1 MKTNFLLLFILA
13 IFFEVIG
20 QAPQKMSF
28 QAVVR
33 RSDNSL
39 VSNAPVGCR
48 ISITQGVSGSIIYY
62 SEYHSAMTNDN
73 CLLSLEIGNGAKLTG
88 AFDLIPWQMGEI
100 YLTTEYDPDGGTIFT
115 LSNTSQLLSVPF
127 AFYSMQTSSTFKHY
141 IGELYGGGMVFYVS
155 KGDNGV
161 EHGLIVDLSD
171 LTTGIEW
178 SNLYEIEV
186 GDDAKSL
193 WNGMPNSLAI
203 LNQSGHINSAALLC
217 LNSLNNGYDDWY
229 LPSIDE
235 LNLLFNAR
243 YEINKTIE
251 IKNINTGL
259 LNHFDYYWSSTE
271 AKNYSAWCK
280 HFATGD
286 CHTNGKFAEYAVR
299 AIRKF

>member
-1 MKTNFLLLFILA
+1 MKAGYTLLFVLV
-13 IFFEVIG
+13 FFAELFG
-20 QAPQKMSF
+20 QVPRSMSF

-33 RSDNSL
+33 KSDNTLLTS
-39 VSNAPVGCR
+39 APVGCK
-48 ISITQGVSGSIIYY
+48 ISITHGVAGTDILY
-62 SEYHSAMTNDN
+62 SEYHSSNTNDN
-73 CLLSLEIGNGAKLTG
+73 GLLSLEIGTG
-88 AFDLIPWQMGEI
+88 LKISGDFDKVPWQLGGIYLKTEFDLN
-100 YLTTEYDPDGGTIFT
+100 GGTQYT
-115 LSNTSQLLSVPF
+115 LSNISQLLSVPY
-127 AFYSMQTSSTFKHY
+127 ALYAERSGPASKHY

-155 KGDNGV
+155 KDEQGE
-161 EHGLIVDLSD
+161 EHGLIMDLSD
-171 LTTGIEW
+171 LTSGIEW

-186 GDDAKSL
+186 GKDAKSL
-193 WNGMPNSLAI
+193 WNGMPNTTAI
-203 LNQSGHINSAALLC
+203 VNQIGHQNSAALLC
-217 LNSLNNGYDDWY
+217 LDSGNNGSDDWY

-251 IKNINTGL
+251 TKNLNIGL

-286 CHTNGKFAEYAVR
+286 CHTNGKFAQYAVR